1 MAVMYQSSWVTIT
14 EKPWKMVQ
22 DNLKTIENAIKL
34 PTDIIFEVAAPAK
47 H

>member
-22 DNLKTIENAIKL
+22 DNLKTTENAIKL
-34 PTDIIFEVAAPAK
+34 PTDVTVEVTAPAK

>member
-22 DNLKTIENAIKL
+22 DNLKIENAIKL
-34 PTDIIFEVAAPAK
+34 PTDNTVEVTAPAK